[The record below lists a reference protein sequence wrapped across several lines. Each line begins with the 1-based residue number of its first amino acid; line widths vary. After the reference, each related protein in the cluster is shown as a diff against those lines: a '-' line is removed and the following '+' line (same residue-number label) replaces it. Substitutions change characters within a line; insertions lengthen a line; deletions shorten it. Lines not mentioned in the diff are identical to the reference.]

1 MESLM
6 KSAPSVSL
14 PSRAASDS
22 SGLPWEWTAFGAIV
36 LASCGHLLI
45 KLGLVA
51 ASHGTAY
58 PGMLQKI
65 MHYLLQPQVAC
76 GLAIYGAGTALW
88 ISAVSRKNISFLYPL
103 TALNYVLVSLGGK
116 LLLGESI
123 STGRWIGI
131 AVVVA
136 GVALMQLSIMGEK
149 S

>member
-1 MESLM
+1 MERLM
-6 KSAPSVSL
+6 KTPMMTARSGAEV
-14 PSRAASDS
+14 AQD

-51 ASHGTAY
+51 ALRGPAW

-65 MHYLLQPQVAC
+65 VHYVLQPEVAA
-76 GLAIYGAGTALW
+76 GLAIYAAGTALW

-103 TALNYVLVSLGGK
+103 TALNYVLVSLGGWI
-116 LLLGESI
+116 LLGENI
-123 STGRWIGI
+123 SPGRWLGI
-131 AVVVA
+131 SIVVA
-136 GVALMQLSIMGEK
+136 GVALLQLSIMGEQ